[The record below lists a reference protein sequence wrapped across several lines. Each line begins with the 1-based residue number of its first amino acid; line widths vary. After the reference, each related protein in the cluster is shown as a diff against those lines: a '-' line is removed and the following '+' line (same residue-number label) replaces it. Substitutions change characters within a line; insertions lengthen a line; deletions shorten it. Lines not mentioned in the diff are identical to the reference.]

1 MPTLSYLLSR
11 VLLTLSRM
19 TQINFDHGA
28 QLSVSLDSPNQSLDL
43 HFNSANRNYVIWS
56 SSLSIMTLKFLCVCT
71 HVCTRVCS
79 RVCAPHACL
88 VPTKVEEK
96 MGFPGTGFRK
106 D

>member
-1 MPTLSYLLSR
+1 MTTLSYPLSR

-19 TQINFDHGA
+19 TQRSFDFGA

-43 HFNSANRNYVIWS
+43 HFNSANHNYIIWS
-56 SSLSIMTLKFLCVCT
+56 LSLSIMTLKFLCVCT
-71 HVCTRVCS
+71 CACARVCS

-88 VPTKVEEK
+88 EPTKVEEE